1 MVKWL
6 KMGRKRRKNDSVKR
20 EGKKTWYQG
29 MYSTPSAMLSVE
41 YILNRQVW
49 ALFIVEAIEF
59 EEVQLWKNRN
69 MLLR

>member
-1 MVKWL
+1 
-6 KMGRKRRKNDSVKR
+6 
-20 EGKKTWYQG
+20 

-49 ALFIVEAIEF
+49 ALFIVEAMEF
-59 EEVQLWKNRN
+59 EEVQLWKNKN